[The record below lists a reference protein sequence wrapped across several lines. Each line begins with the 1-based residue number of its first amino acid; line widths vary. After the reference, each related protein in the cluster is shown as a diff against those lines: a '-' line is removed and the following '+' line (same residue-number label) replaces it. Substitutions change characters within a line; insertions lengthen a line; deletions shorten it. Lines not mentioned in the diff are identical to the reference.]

1 MRNDITS
8 FEKSNSSLVNIWAKS
23 NAKIDSTSIFFA
35 RCSVLLYQP
44 QQKMPGREF
53 QIIEKLKNVD
63 SKAIQAFEAISI

>member
-35 RCSVLLYQP
+35 RCTVLLYQT
-44 QQKMPGREF
+44 QQKMPGWEF
-53 QIIEKLKNVD
+53 QIIEKLK
-63 SKAIQAFEAISI
+63 KR